1 LVYRWK
7 TYQKAESIG
16 DIASFP
22 HVVDIDVGDVCRQIR
37 RIMFMSSVW
46 IVESEPG
53 EVRVEVWIM
62 NAQLGMH
69 DGKDI
74 NS

>member
-1 LVYRWK
+1 
-7 TYQKAESIG
+7 
-16 DIASFP
+16 
-22 HVVDIDVGDVCRQIR
+22 
-37 RIMFMSSVW
+37 MSSVW